1 MWYLDFIVNVKI
13 LNRMVEIAKAMCPN
27 NVEHRC
33 SHIAFLVKKNKILN
47 IGWNKNKTV
56 PITTKHPYHE
66 GMVGRHAEVDVI
78 FKSQR
83 EDLSGY
89 KIVVLRV
96 SKETKELMMSK
107 PCKGC
112 ASVIKQF
119 GIDEIFYSNKD
130 GKIVCE

>member
-1 MWYLDFIVNVKI
+1 
-13 LNRMVEIAKAMCPN
+13 MVEIAKAMCPN

-56 PITTKHPYHE
+56 PITTKHPYHD

-78 FKSQR
+78 FRSQR
-83 EDLSGY
+83 EDFKGY

-96 SKETKELMMSK
+96 SKETKKLSRCQPQGTDVDICFIITGKARGKENPYK
-107 PCKGC
+107 WV
-112 ASVIKQF
+112 SV
-119 GIDEIFYSNKD
+119 
-130 GKIVCE
+130 

>member
-1 MWYLDFIVNVKI
+1 
-13 LNRMVEIAKAMCPN
+13 
-27 NVEHRC
+27 
-33 SHIAFLVKKNKILN
+33 
-47 IGWNKNKTV
+47 
-56 PITTKHPYHE
+56 
-66 GMVGRHAEVDVI
+66 
-78 FKSQR
+78 
-83 EDLSGY
+83 
-89 KIVVLRV
+89 V